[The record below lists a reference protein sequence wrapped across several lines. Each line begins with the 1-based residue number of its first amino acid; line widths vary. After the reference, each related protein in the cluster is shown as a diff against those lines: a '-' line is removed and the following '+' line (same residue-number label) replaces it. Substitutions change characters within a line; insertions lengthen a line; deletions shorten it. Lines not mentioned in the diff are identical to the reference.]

1 MAGNKR
7 MRAQAAVVLVLGL
20 AVAGLGSHSWSATAP
35 LPPAVSSPPVA
46 AGPTDPRLEGSWVIN
61 TAERQMAP
69 YKDLVGATV
78 TFKGDTFKVDRP
90 GHSGW
95 SGHVATDVKAG
106 KIDLKHESDN
116 LVPPKAGDVWQGIYK
131 FDGPDLVIN
140 TAQTND
146 GRPTEFLSGYDLALL
161 RLKKKG

>member
-78 TFKGDTFKVDRP
+78 TFKGDTFKGLSTATSGDADYRFLKFRPPLVEQDEKGQQTLPHIRLDR
-90 GHSGW
+90 
-95 SGHVATDVKAG
+95 ALQFL
-106 KIDLKHESDN
+106 I
-116 LVPPKAGDVWQGIYK
+116 GDRMQ
-131 FDGPDLVIN
+131 
-140 TAQTND
+140 
-146 GRPTEFLSGYDLALL
+146 
-161 RLKKKG
+161 